1 MFNGFNTL
9 IGLGLTICA
18 FIMQAKIDNVCGS
31 KPLRNS
37 ILGILVIGMT
47 MFWLGSISLYSG
59 AEVLTK
65 NLFSGFVGALGAT
78 LIGLGSVIVQKSK
91 QECKDDV
98 VCKQTIAT
106 GNNSNSDTPCD
117 GAKLWGGIVIGVGC
131 LMIVGA
137 GANAMM
143 ATNSIGKLKTMK
155 NESNAALGVADLKQA
170 SQMLKKTQQDLKQKA
185 KQAAK
190 QAKQDEED
198 LQAFQKMKAQ
208 DIAAKGVRPTNAQLL
223 GGRGNLKKSSNA

>member
-1 MFNGFNTL
+1 MFNSFNTL

-18 FIMQAKIDNVCGS
+18 FTMQAKIDNVCGS

-47 MFWLGSISLYSG
+47 MFWLGGVSLYSG

-65 NLFSGFVGALGAT
+65 NLFAGFVGALGAT
-78 LIGLGSVIVQKSK
+78 LVGLGSVIVQKSK

-117 GAKLWGGIVIGVGC
+117 GAKLWGGIVVAAGC

-137 GANAMM
+137 GAHAMM
-143 ATNSIGKLKTMK
+143 ATGVDQM
-155 NESNAALGVADLKQA
+155 ALNRLEDLKLMGRKELIDA
-170 SQMLKKTQQDLKQKA
+170 KVAAKKTNQKVKA
-185 KQAAK
+185 KQA
-190 QAKQDEED
+190 EED
-198 LQAFQKMKAQ
+198 IQAFQKMKAQ

>member
-1 MFNGFNTL
+1 MSEHFMFNGFNTL

-47 MFWLGSISLYSG
+47 MFWLGGVSLYSG

-65 NLFSGFVGALGAT
+65 NMFAGFVGALGAT

-106 GNNSNSDTPCD
+106 GNNSNSDTPCE
-117 GAKLWGGIVIGVGC
+117 GAKLWGGIVVAAGC

-137 GANAMM
+137 GAHAMLETGTDKLLSDKYKEVGGLQGLSQSAKKAAIKAR
-143 ATNSIGKLKTMK
+143 ATKKEKQAIKGFEELPGFVSNFPMKL
-155 NESNAALGVADLKQA
+155 SNA
-170 SQMLKKTQQDLKQKA
+170 
-185 KQAAK
+185 
-190 QAKQDEED
+190 
-198 LQAFQKMKAQ
+198 
-208 DIAAKGVRPTNAQLL
+208 
-223 GGRGNLKKSSNA
+223 

>member
-47 MFWLGSISLYSG
+47 MFWLGGVSLYKG

-65 NLFSGFVGALGAT
+65 NMFAGFVGALGVT
-78 LIGLGSVIVQKSK
+78 LIGLGSVIVQNSK
-91 QECKDDV
+91 KECKDDV
-98 VCKQTIAT
+98 VCKQTIA
-106 GNNSNSDTPCD
+106 GENNSNDDTPCE
-117 GAKLWGGIVIGVGC
+117 GAKLWGGIVVGTGC

-137 GANAMM
+137 GIHAMM
-143 ATNSIGKLKTMK
+143 ATDAVGQLRTMSNERNRAAAAGDLREATQMFKK
-155 NESNAALGVADLKQA
+155 NN
-170 SQMLKKTQQDLKQKA
+170 QKA
-185 KQAAK
+185 KQA
-190 QAKQDEED
+190 EED
-198 LQAFQKMKAQ
+198 KQAFQKMKAQ
-208 DIAAKGVRPTNAQLL
+208 EIAATGVRPTDAQLL
-223 GGRGNLKKSSNA
+223 GGKGNLKKTSKA

>member
-1 MFNGFNTL
+1 MSEHFMFNSFNTL

-47 MFWLGSISLYSG
+47 MFWLGGVSLYSG

-65 NLFSGFVGALGAT
+65 NMFAGFVGALGAT
-78 LIGLGSVIVQKSK
+78 LVGLGSVIVQKSK

-98 VCKQTIAT
+98 VCKQT
-106 GNNSNSDTPCD
+106 GNDKNSTPCE
-117 GAKLWGGIVIGVGC
+117 GAKLWGGIVVGAGC

-137 GANAMM
+137 GIHAMM
-143 ATNSIGKLKTMK
+143 ATGTDQMAFDKLRDIK
-155 NESNAALGVADLKQA
+155 SNMDVARSTKAAKAERATQA
-170 SQMLKKTQQDLKQKA
+170 AQKQKA
-185 KQAAK
+185 Q
-190 QAKQDEED
+190 E
-198 LQAFQKMKAQ
+198 
-208 DIAAKGVRPTNAQLL
+208 IAATGVRPTDAQLL
-223 GGRGNLKKSSNA
+223 GGRGNLRKTSKA